1 MKKDSNPFSPQ
12 RTSPQ
17 NDRTPMTC
25 DPFNEQLDNRKHAE
39 SSLWKSK
46 KMIEDGCTLL
56 QTLQVMQE
64 RCKDCD
70 PITPVQCT
78 EECETWKVKRELRET
93 NRFVSKRIHGVSLLN
108 AIKNERRLAILQTLN
123 ERSLRVEELQKSLRK
138 YGYSHSKKTLDQY
151 LKPLFNAGL
160 IRNEEKRL
168 VLTLYGRKIN
178 DLVEKHNF
186 DGKLPIHSSGYEERI
201 LRSILIG
208 PKTRSE
214 LLKTVPPKS
223 LPRALKRLKENDL
236 ISNDSQSDHILY
248 FRTKRALYM
257 ERLSPTQKSICR
269 AIPEDGISARSLS
282 RTAGIN
288 LRRTYKY
295 LRSLR
300 GKKLLFRRKVR
311 HDYHLT
317 ETGRTSAK
325 FLEKI
330 ASIE

>member
-1 MKKDSNPFSPQ
+1 
-12 RTSPQ
+12 
-17 NDRTPMTC
+17 MTC
-25 DPFNEQLDNRKHAE
+25 DPFNEQLDSQKHAV
-39 SSLWKSK
+39 SSQWKSK
-46 KMIEDGCTLL
+46 KMIDDGCTLI

-70 PITPVQCT
+70 PITPMQCT
-78 EECETWKVKRELRET
+78 EECETWEVKKELLET
-93 NRFVSKRIHGVSLLN
+93 NRFVSKRIHEVSLLN

-123 ERSLRVEELQKSLRK
+123 ERPLRVEELQKKLKK
-138 YGYSHSKKTLDQY
+138 YGYSHSIRTLNQY
-151 LKPLFNAGL
+151 LKPLFDAGL
-160 IRNEEKRL
+160 IRNGEKRL

-186 DGKLPIHSSGYEERI
+186 NGELPIHSSGYEEKI
-201 LRSILIG
+201 MRSLLVD

-214 LLKTVPPKS
+214 LLRIVPPKS
-223 LPRALKRLKENDL
+223 LARTLKRLKESDL

-248 FRTKRALYM
+248 FRTKRELCM
-257 ERLSPTQKSICR
+257 ESLSPTQESICS

-282 RTAGIN
+282 RTVGIN

-295 LRSLR
+295 LRNLR

-317 ETGRTSAK
+317 EIGQTTAK
-325 FLEKI
+325 FLEEI